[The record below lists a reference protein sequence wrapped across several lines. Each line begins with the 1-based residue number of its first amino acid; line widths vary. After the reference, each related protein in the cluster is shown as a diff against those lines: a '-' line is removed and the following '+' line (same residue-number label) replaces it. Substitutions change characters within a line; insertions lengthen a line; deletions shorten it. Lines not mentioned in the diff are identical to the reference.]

1 VSCFVDE
8 SEKVWNQETLNS
20 EFRWIYLFVMVGTK
34 LWSSCLACY
43 LRHFHD
49 KMMGQ
54 LCDCYL
60 VIDMYLLEILP
71 VH

>member
-1 VSCFVDE
+1 
-8 SEKVWNQETLNS
+8 
-20 EFRWIYLFVMVGTK
+20 MVGTK